1 MTTKPK
7 PAAKPLVISSF
18 PKSLRENLRVCL
30 INYRGAHQLDVRAT
44 TALAAHTDTQVP
56 TGKGLSLDVAL
67 IPRLRVALA
76 KAERQARKMGWL
88 E

>member
-1 MTTKPK
+1 M
-7 PAAKPLVISSF
+7 AKPIIVAAF
-18 PKSLRENLRVCL
+18 PKNRRENLRVAL
-30 INYRGAHQLDVRAT
+30 DTHRGANLLDVRIT
-44 TALAAHTDTQVP
+44 TDLAAHSDTQVP
-56 TGKGLSLDVAL
+56 TKFGLSVDVDL